1 MLLLCFSPNFSIV
14 REKFSGSERAR
25 AQVSKWG
32 LQEQG
37 SSSCHAVFSP
47 EISPSQASC
56 APLEPSEIPQ
66 IHPCRRGKETANLGH
81 TSSVCANF
89 KIRVWPVSIRKIGI
103 DPTRGDSPVVC
114 TDGRG
119 TASCW
124 KGKHH
129 CLPRYPCTAFHV
141 HSVSSFFI
149 FVSLCVFILPDG
161 GHGVLVGTRHRAPLF
176 VTMFT
181 VRELW
186 NFFPLPVPELHFHI
200 S

>member
-1 MLLLCFSPNFSIV
+1 MLLLCLSLNFSIV
-14 REKFSGSERAR
+14 REKFSGSERAGLRSPNGDCRSKGLHLATQFSLQKSLLPKPPARPSSHPKSHRSIR
-25 AQVSKWG
+25 ADG
-32 LQEQG
+32 E
-37 SSSCHAVFSP
+37 
-47 EISPSQASC
+47 
-56 APLEPSEIPQ
+56 
-66 IHPCRRGKETANLGH
+66 KETANLSH

-129 CLPRYPCTAFHV
+129 CLPRYPCTAFYV

-161 GHGVLVGTRHRAPLF
+161 GHGVLVGTWYQAPLF

-186 NFFPLPVPELHFHI
+186 NFFPPPRL
-200 S
+200 